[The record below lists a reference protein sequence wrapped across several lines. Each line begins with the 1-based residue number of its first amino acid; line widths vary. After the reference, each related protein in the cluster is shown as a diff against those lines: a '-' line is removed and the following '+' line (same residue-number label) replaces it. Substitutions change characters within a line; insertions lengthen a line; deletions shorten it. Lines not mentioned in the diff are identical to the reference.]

1 MGVPEPFSITVA
13 LLGIIGF
20 FSTVRDGIQKL
31 HDDAKSWTKLRDR
44 CDFYLTRW
52 KAWQKR
58 LVNWRNQYMVW
69 EEDDELFAE
78 LWGDDWTTITE
89 FVREVYKV
97 SENVETEISS
107 LARPT
112 AGVAKELRYKGR
124 KLKYIFWK
132 QKPLDASFS
141 SLDNLIPQLESS
153 SWTQFKSQHPEKAHH
168 VAPTD
173 AIIHEVGNA
182 FQLVRLA
189 NATQSISQALYRPCL
204 DVQKKYNMNMELN
217 FFGVDVAN
225 SQTKDIAESPN
236 KDTATSRSKAISL
249 SAKAGE
255 IHFTFLANVKSDP
268 LIRTRLKNDMSIA
281 VGDCE
286 RSISNAFKQVFR
298 TRANAPDV
306 IGFETYPN
314 GPRFRVK
321 EVQKE
326 QEEPLQ
332 PESYQRFRTILFQ
345 QQPYPITQRGRHMD
359 LTKIKAAFELIECGL
374 LLLRTQWLSRFCSC
388 SLRRR
393 GRTTEQHE
401 YLLGAKGKE
410 NNNPKEYCWCQYM
423 QNANLPLRYLGL
435 LLVEIALGQPVNDL
449 KPCPDP
455 QDALQENYPEPFLLG
470 FPSATIP
477 PAEYFTVAETLVK
490 VGQASGATSNAY
502 VDAVEHCL
510 KSDWTREEVQESQ
523 LKTYYWNVLAP

>member
-1 MGVPEPFSITVA
+1 MSVPEPFSITVA
-13 LLGIIGF
+13 VLGIVGF
-20 FSTVRDGIQKL
+20 FSTVRDGIQKI

-44 CDFYLTRW
+44 CDLYLTQW

-58 LVNWRNQYMVW
+58 LVNWKDQYMVW
-69 EEDDELFAE
+69 EEDDELFAD

-89 FVREVYKV
+89 FVREIYKV
-97 SENVETEISS
+97 SEKVETEISS

-112 AGVAKELRYKGR
+112 AGLAKELRYKGR
-124 KLKYIFWK
+124 KLKYILWK
-132 QKPLDASFS
+132 QKPLDASFR
-141 SLDNLIPQLESS
+141 SLENLIPQLERS
-153 SWTQFKSQHPEKAHH
+153 SWEQFISQHPERAHH
-168 VAPTD
+168 GAPTD

-204 DVQKKYNMNMELN
+204 DAQKKFNMNMELN

-225 SQTKDIAESPN
+225 FQTKETAKSSN
-236 KDTATSRSKAISL
+236 KDTTTSRSKAISV

-255 IHFTFLANVKSDP
+255 IHFTFLASEKTDP
-268 LIRTRLKNDMSIA
+268 LIRMRLKNDTSIA
-281 VGDCE
+281 AKDCE

-298 TRANAPDV
+298 TRANASRV

-314 GPRFRVK
+314 GPRFRVR

-332 PESYQRFRTILFQ
+332 PESYERFRTILFRD
-345 QQPYPITQRGRHMD
+345 QPYPATQRGRHMD

-393 GRTTEQHE
+393 GKTTEQHE
-401 YLLGAKGKE
+401 YLLGGTGKE
-410 NNNPKEYCWCQYM
+410 NNNPKEYCWCEYRH
-423 QNANLPLRYLGL
+423 NANLPLRYLGL

-449 KPCPDP
+449 KSRLDP
-455 QDALQENYPEPFLLG
+455 QIPLHEDYPEPFLLG
-470 FPSATIP
+470 FPSATTP
-477 PAEYFTVAETLVK
+477 PVEYLTVAETLVQ
-490 VGQASGATSNAY
+490 VGQASGAPTNAY

-510 KSDWTREEVQESQ
+510 KSSWTREEVQETQ